1 MFWKLLLLVLAIA
14 AAWYGFKLLKR
25 LDQRPKGRLKEKKRK
40 GEAIGKMDQCP
51 VCGTYA
57 RWDIEDEQGQEG
69 APQSRL
75 HVRCR
80 HCASTWNIAL

>member
-51 VCGTYA
+51 VCGTYVVA
-57 RWDIEDEQGQEG
+57 GRAANCGREG
-69 APQSRL
+69 CPY
-75 HVRCR
+75 
-80 HCASTWNIAL
+80 